1 MKICRGKDFAMH
13 VPRKGLRTVA
23 LCSAVLVV
31 LTLYI
36 LQLMRMQIVDG
47 EWYKQLVNRGDTRE
61 QTVDAAR
68 GEILDR
74 YGRPLAINAT
84 GYNIV
89 LDKAFLP
96 AEKQNRIILD
106 LCRLLEQSQEEWI
119 DNLPITE
126 EAPFRFVE
134 GYEDQVER
142 LKKNIGVQPSA
153 TASDVLYWMTERY
166 GLQEFTPQEQ
176 RIIAGIRYEMEQRGF
191 NIEVRYT
198 FAENIS
204 IATVSKVKEHS
215 YVLEGVDVREST
227 TRQYVSGS
235 VAPHIIGYTG
245 PIYQEEYGA
254 LREKGYAL
262 NDTVGKAGIELQ
274 FEDTL
279 RGKPGKRKITMNAE
293 GDVIDAVTEV
303 EPVPGNSI
311 VLTLDSAMQ
320 EVALSAME
328 RQIAYLNATA
338 KEGEGKEAD
347 AGAVVAIDCKTGELL
362 VCATYPS
369 YDMLSFRTD
378 YPSLLTE
385 TQPLFNRAL
394 QGTYAAGS
402 CFKPGVAVAGLA
414 EGIID
419 RDTTINC
426 VHTYT
431 RWQGYQPTC
440 MGYHGNINVL
450 DALRVSCNYFFY
462 ELGFLLDIGRIN
474 QYASQFGLGQPTGI
488 ELPESVG
495 ALSSPE
501 TKAQVTGE
509 EWYPGDVVQSAIGQ
523 SYNRFTPLQLANYA
537 ATIANRGKRMQV
549 HIVKSIES
557 YNFDETVYEAVPTVA
572 GVVDAPAE
580 AFETVVE
587 GMVRVP
593 RSGSAS
599 RDFGSYFVDVAAKT
613 GTPQTHE
620 FPNSVFIAF
629 APAQDPELAVAVI
642 IEEGWQGYTG
652 APVAK
657 EIFDQYF
664 YSKNQQSAVLPYN
677 ELLS

>member
-1 MKICRGKDFAMH
+1 MH
-13 VPRKGLRTVA
+13 LPRKGLRTLV
-23 LCSAVLVV
+23 LCGAVLAVFV
-31 LTLYI
+31 LYA
-36 LQLMRMQIVDG
+36 LQLMRMQVVDG
-47 EWYKQLVNRGDTRE
+47 EWYKQLVNQGETRE

-74 YGRPLAINAT
+74 YGRPLAVNAT

-96 AEKQNRIILD
+96 AERQNQIILD
-106 LCRLLEQSQEEWI
+106 LCRLLEESGEGWI
-119 DNLPITE
+119 DNLPITKT
-126 EAPFRFVE
+126 APFRFVQ
-134 GYEDQVER
+134 GYEDRVER
-142 LKKNIGVQPSA
+142 LQKNIGVQPSA
-153 TASDVLYWMTERY
+153 TARDVLYWMAERY
-166 GLQEFTPQEQ
+166 NLQDFTPAEQ
-176 RIIAGIRYEMEQRGF
+176 RTIAGIRYEMEQRGF

-198 FAENIS
+198 FAEDIS
-204 IATVSKVKEHS
+204 ISTVSKVKEHS
-215 YVLEGVDVREST
+215 YALEGVDVRESS
-227 TRQYVSGS
+227 TRQYVSGDI
-235 VAPHIIGYTG
+235 APHIIGYTG
-245 PIYQEEYGA
+245 PIYQEEYGE
-254 LREKGYAL
+254 LKEKGYAL
-262 NDTVGKAGIELQ
+262 DDTVGKAGIELQ
-274 FEDTL
+274 FEDVL
-279 RGKPGKRKITMNAE
+279 RGKAGKRKITMNAE

-303 EPVPGNSI
+303 EPIPGNSI
-311 VLTLDSAMQ
+311 VLTIDSAMQ
-320 EVALSAME
+320 EVALSAMQ

-347 AGAVVAIDCKTGELL
+347 AGAVVAVDCKTGELL

-369 YDMLSFRTD
+369 YDMQTFRSD
-378 YPSLLTE
+378 YASLLTE
-385 TQPLFNRAL
+385 TRPLFNRAL

-414 EGIID
+414 EGLID

-450 DALRVSCNYFFY
+450 DAIRVSCNYFFY
-462 ELGFLLDIGRIN
+462 ELGYLLDIGRIN
-474 QYASQFGLGQPTGI
+474 QYAAQFGLGQPTGI
-488 ELPESVG
+488 ELPEATG

-501 TKAQVTGE
+501 EKLAVTGE

-537 ATIANRGKRMQV
+537 ATIANRGRRMQV

-557 YNFDETVYEAVPTVA
+557 YNFDETIYTAEPTVM
-572 GVVDAPAE
+572 GQVDAPPE

-587 GMVRVP
+587 GMVRVT
-593 RSGSAS
+593 RSGTAF
-599 RDFGSYFVDVAAKT
+599 RDFGGYFVDVAAKT

-629 APAQDPELAVAVI
+629 APAEDPEIAVAVV
-642 IEEGWQGYTG
+642 IEDGWQGYTG

-664 YSKNQQSAVLPYN
+664 YSENQQAAVLPYN
-677 ELLS
+677 TLQP

>member
-1 MKICRGKDFAMH
+1 LNTHEERILPLH
-13 VPRKGLRTVA
+13 VPRKGLRTLA
-23 LCSAVLVV
+23 LCSAVLAVFV
-31 LTLYI
+31 MYL

-47 EWYKQLVNRGDTRE
+47 EWYKQLVSRGETKE

-74 YGRPLAINAT
+74 YGRPLAINVT

-89 LDKAFLP
+89 LDRAFLP
-96 AEKQNRIILD
+96 ADRQNQIILD
-106 LCRLLEQSQEEWI
+106 LCRLLEESGEAWI
-119 DNLPITE
+119 DNLPVTRT
-126 EAPFRFVE
+126 APFRFVE
-134 GYEDQVER
+134 GYEDRVER

-153 TASDVLYWMTERY
+153 TASDLLYWMAERY
-166 GLQEFTPQEQ
+166 GLQDFTPQEQ
-176 RIIAGIRYEMEQRGF
+176 RTIAGIRYEMEQRGF
-191 NIEVRYT
+191 NVEVRYT
-198 FAENIS
+198 FAEDIS

-215 YVLEGVDVREST
+215 YVLEGVDVRESS
-227 TRQYVSGS
+227 TRQYVSGR

-245 PIYQEEYGA
+245 PIYREEYETLKG
-254 LREKGYAL
+254 KGYAL
-262 NDTVGKAGIELQ
+262 NDTVGKAGVELQ

-279 RGKPGKRKITMNAE
+279 RGQPGKRTITMNAE

-311 VLTLDSAMQ
+311 ILTIDSAMQ

-347 AGAVVAIDCKTGELL
+347 AGAVVAIECKTGDIL
-362 VCATYPS
+362 VAATYPS
-369 YDMLSFRTD
+369 YDMETFRTA

-414 EGIID
+414 EGLIE
-419 RDTTINC
+419 RDTVINC

-440 MGYHGNINVL
+440 MGYHGRINVL

-462 ELGFLLDIGRIN
+462 ELGFQLDIGRIN
-474 QYASQFGLGQPTGI
+474 HYASQFGLGQPTGI
-488 ELPESVG
+488 ELAESVG

-537 ATIANRGKRMQV
+537 ATLANRGKRMEA

-557 YNFDETVYEAVPTVA
+557 YNFDRTLYAAEPTVA
-572 GVVDAPAE
+572 EVVDAPAE

-587 GMVRVP
+587 GMVRVS

-629 APAQDPELAVAVI
+629 APAEDPELAVAVV

-664 YSKNQQSAVLPYN
+664 YSKNQQPAPQAYN
-677 ELLS
+677 ELLP

>member
-1 MKICRGKDFAMH
+1 MH
-13 VPRKGLRTVA
+13 VPRKGLRTLA
-23 LCSAVLVV
+23 LCSAVLAVFV
-31 LTLYI
+31 LYM

-68 GEILDR
+68 GEVLDR
-74 YGRPLAINAT
+74 YGRPLAVNAT
-84 GYNIV
+84 GYNVV

-96 AEKQNRIILD
+96 AERQNQIILD
-106 LCRLLEQSQEEWI
+106 LCRLLEESAESWI
-119 DNLPITE
+119 DNLPITKT
-126 EAPFRFVE
+126 APFRFSE
-134 GYEDQVER
+134 GYEDRVER

-166 GLQEFTPQEQ
+166 GLQDFTPQEQ
-176 RIIAGIRYEMEQRGF
+176 RTIAGIRYEMEQRGF

-204 IATVSKVKEHS
+204 ISTVSKVKEHS
-215 YVLEGVDVREST
+215 YTLEGVDVRESS
-227 TRQYVSGS
+227 TRQYVSGNI
-235 VAPHIIGYTG
+235 APHIIGYTG
-245 PIYQEEYGA
+245 PIYQEEYSA
-254 LREKGYAL
+254 LKEKGYAL

-279 RGKPGKRKITMNAE
+279 RGRPGRRKITMNAE

-311 VLTLDSAMQ
+311 VLTIDSAMQ

-369 YDMLSFRTD
+369 YDMNTFRTD
-378 YPSLLTE
+378 YASLLTE
-385 TQPLFNRAL
+385 TRPLFNRAL

-414 EGIID
+414 EGLID

-488 ELPESVG
+488 ELPEAAG

-572 GVVDAPAE
+572 GQVDAPAE

-587 GMVRVP
+587 GMVRVT

-629 APAQDPELAVAVI
+629 APAEDPELAVAVV